1 MQFSE
6 STYSQGIVEDARF
19 LVGANSVSYP
29 IADLTRNI
37 NRRWEEAKNI
47 LYLSD
52 GTWQSGETTYSTNL
66 ANGTQ
71 GYTIPRT
78 HIKINRVEILTS
90 GGASKRLESFD
101 KSEIKESV
109 RDFENVDG
117 EPRYYELTG
126 QTINLYPAPDYN
138 STNGLT
144 WWYQGVPDYF
154 ETTDTTAESDLIQTL
169 DRYLSVGSAL
179 DYAVAKVL
187 SNKNDLE
194 SQLASI
200 RDQLEMIANRRN
212 GDVNIVLKARVIS
225 GR

>member
-6 STYSQGIVEDARF
+6 STYSQGLVEDARF
-19 LVGANSVSYP
+19 LVGATSVTYP
-29 IADLTRNI
+29 IADLTRNL
-37 NRRWEEAKNI
+37 NRRWEEAKNY

-52 GTWQSGETTYSTNL
+52 GTWQSGETTYSLNL
-66 ANGTQ
+66 VSGTQ

-78 HIKINRVEILTS
+78 HVKINRVEILTS
-90 GGASKRLESFD
+90 DGQSKRLEFFD
-101 KSEIKESV
+101 KSEVKNSV

-117 EPRYYELTG
+117 EPRYYELIG
-126 QTINLYPAPDYN
+126 QTINLYPAPNYA

-154 ETTDTTAESDLIQTL
+154 ETSDTTAEPDVIQTV
-169 DRYLSVGSAL
+169 DRYLSVGAAL

-187 SNKNDLE
+187 SNKNDLNTMLE
-194 SQLASI
+194 GI
-200 RDQLEMIANRRN
+200 REQLEMIANRRT
-212 GDVNIVLKARVIS
+212 GDANIVLKARVIS

>member
-6 STYSQGIVEDARF
+6 STYSQGIVQDARF
-19 LVGANSVSYP
+19 LVGANAASYP

-37 NRRWEEAKNI
+37 NRRWEEAKNF
-47 LYLSD
+47 LYLTD
-52 GTWQSGETTYSTNL
+52 GTWQSSETTYSVNL
-66 ANGTQ
+66 VSGTQ
-71 GYTIPRT
+71 GYTIPRS
-78 HIKINRVEILTS
+78 HIKLNRVEILTAD
-90 GGASKRLESFD
+90 GQSKRLEAFD
-101 KSEIKESV
+101 KSEVKNSV

-126 QTINLYPAPDYN
+126 QTINLYPAPNYA

-154 ETTDTTAESDLIQTL
+154 ETSDTTAESDLIQTV
-169 DRYLSVGSAL
+169 DRYLSVGAAL

-187 SNKNDLE
+187 ANKNDLQD
-194 SQLASI
+194 QLDSLK
-200 RDQLEMIANRRN
+200 DQLEMIANRRN
-212 GDVNIVLKARVIS
+212 GDVNIVMKPRVIS